1 MEWVLRHHE
10 VYQMK
15 YYAHHYEGVD
25 PDKSDQWE
33 DHEFH
38 DACVVRYYV
47 LYLHVTRCCS
57 VVSLLS
63 LLRTAVRACTC

>member
-47 LYLHVTRCCS
+47 LYLHVTVAALWCLYCAQ
-57 VVSLLS
+57 
-63 LLRTAVRACTC
+63 AVRACTC